1 MGPFSSIGL
10 SSVAGAKSGCTTAGV
25 QKAFVGCVSDRRVYE
40 VKNRMQRSPEVKLQT
55 GIKKRSD
62 QRHFQSPLGLV
73 RYFLYPFH
81 FFIVS
86 SSFAFLIT
94 LKKKHLCIF
103 GYAGSSMLLG
113 LFSSCGVR
121 VRVRVSLAMA
131 CLVVEHGL

>member
-86 SSFAFLIT
+86 LSPSLHHSFLI
-94 LKKKHLCIF
+94 LCF
-103 GYAGSSMLLG
+103 FNYT
-113 LFSSCGVR
+113 
-121 VRVRVSLAMA
+121 
-131 CLVVEHGL
+131 

>member
-1 MGPFSSIGL
+1 MGPFSAIGL

-73 RYFLYPFH
+73 RYFLYH
-81 FFIVS
+81 FI
-86 SSFAFLIT
+86 SSFSLSPSLHHSFLI
-94 LKKKHLCIF
+94 LCF
-103 GYAGSSMLLG
+103 FNYT
-113 LFSSCGVR
+113 
-121 VRVRVSLAMA
+121 
-131 CLVVEHGL
+131 